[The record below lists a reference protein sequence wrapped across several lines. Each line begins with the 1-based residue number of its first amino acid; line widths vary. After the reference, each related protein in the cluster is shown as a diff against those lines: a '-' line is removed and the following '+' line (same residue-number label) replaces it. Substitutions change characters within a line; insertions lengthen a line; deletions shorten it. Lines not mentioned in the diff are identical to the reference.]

1 MQANK
6 KVITLREKEKQDLIL
21 DGKSLED
28 DSSDFFSDQYESYI
42 QDLKRKFTKNKIKLT
57 ERER

>member
-6 KVITLREKEKQDLIL
+6 KVIALREKEKQDLIL